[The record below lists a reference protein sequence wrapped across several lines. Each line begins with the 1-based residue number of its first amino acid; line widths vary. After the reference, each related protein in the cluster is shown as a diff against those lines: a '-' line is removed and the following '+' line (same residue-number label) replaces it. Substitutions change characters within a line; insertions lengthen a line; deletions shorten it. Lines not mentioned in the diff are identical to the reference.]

1 VSAACLCG
9 QSRFRWQDLC
19 FKNPAAPVCQG
30 KDYAVKHPPPEKD
43 TTPSVVTSRF
53 PATPKTVTPSVIVV
67 GGIDWRFAD
76 PFADALVGLN
86 FSGLSASPIA
96 RGAIALLGANQGL
109 SKVDIQKIFDGL
121 SGVNQIALS
130 FRNNRVV
137 AMVTGSAA
145 FSTLPATEPGLKA
158 APVSGGAMLVGHAD
172 AVDQAIQRLGIKG
185 PPSELTRLAE
195 GRQARS
201 EFWAIAS
208 PGLVGPQ
215 AVSAGIKRLSLTVWI
230 RDSVT
235 SDVTFEFNGV
245 PSANT
250 LRTWQAKL
258 GNATVEGNA
267 VHLRMSMEAAE
278 VQRMF
283 GQTAASPLGQGL
295 AVLVVAARYLPVP
308 AFPTRTK
315 PMIYGL
321 DGGPKEVNQYPTQ

>member
-1 VSAACLCG
+1 
-9 QSRFRWQDLC
+9 
-19 FKNPAAPVCQG
+19 
-30 KDYAVKHPPPEKD
+30 
-43 TTPSVVTSRF
+43 
-53 PATPKTVTPSVIVV
+53 
-67 GGIDWRFAD
+67 
-76 PFADALVGLN
+76 
-86 FSGLSASPIA
+86 
-96 RGAIALLGANQGL
+96 
-109 SKVDIQKIFDGL
+109 
-121 SGVNQIALS
+121 
-130 FRNNRVV
+130 
-137 AMVTGSAA
+137 
-145 FSTLPATEPGLKA
+145 
-158 APVSGGAMLVGHAD
+158 MLVGHAD